1 MTIEL
6 APIRGVASH
15 YGVRTSN
22 NSLGGQ
28 ESTKEGIVKSAEWS
42 FSYDNL
48 SATLNSN
55 LAQTIPANASVVE
68 ATLYVDDAWIG
79 GTNLTIGL
87 YTPAGVAIDADG
99 LVEAKLTAAL
109 TANKVIAGDGA
120 LIGTTVGAN
129 AGQLV
134 AATTGTYTA
143 GSARVVVKFK
153 YEDRKSVV

>member
-48 SATLNSN
+48 SAVLNSN
-55 LAQTIPANASVVE
+55 LAQTIPANASIVE
-68 ATLYVDDAWIG
+68 ATLYVDDAWVG

-99 LVEAKLTAAL
+99 LVAATVTATL
-109 TANKVIAGDGA
+109 TANKVVTGAGA
-120 LIGTTVGAN
+120 LVGTTIGAN

-143 GSARVVVKFK
+143 GTARVVVKFK
-153 YEDRKSVV
+153 YNV

>member
-55 LAQTIPANASVVE
+55 LAQTIPANASIVE
-68 ATLYVDDAWIG
+68 ATLYVDDAWVG

-87 YTPAGVAIDADG
+87 YQADGTVIDADG
-99 LVEAKLTAAL
+99 LVAATVTATL
-109 TANKVIAGDGA
+109 TANKVVTGAGA
-120 LIGTTVGAN
+120 LVGTTIGAN

-143 GSARVVVKFK
+143 GTARVVVKFK
-153 YEDRKSVV
+153 YNV

>member
-48 SATLNSN
+48 STTLNSN
-55 LAQTIPANASVVE
+55 LAQTIPANASIVE
-68 ATLYVDDAWIG
+68 ATLYVDNAWVG

-87 YTPAGVAIDADG
+87 YQADGTVIDADG
-99 LVEAKLTAAL
+99 LVAATITATL
-109 TANKVIAGDGA
+109 TANKVVTGAGA
-120 LIGTTVGAN
+120 LVGTTIGAN

-153 YEDRKSVV
+153 YDV

>member
-120 LIGTTVGAN
+120 IVGTTVGAN

-153 YEDRKSVV
+153 YDV

>member
-120 LIGTTVGAN
+120 LVGTTVGAN

-153 YEDRKSVV
+153 YDV

>member
-68 ATLYVDDAWIG
+68 ATLYVDDAWVG

-109 TANKVIAGDGA
+109 TANKVIAGDGD
-120 LIGTTVGAN
+120 LVGTTVGAN

-153 YEDRKSVV
+153 YDV

>member
-48 SATLNSN
+48 STTLNSN
-55 LAQTIPANASVVE
+55 LAQTIPANASIVE
-68 ATLYVDDAWIG
+68 ATLYVDDAWVG

-87 YTPAGVAIDADG
+87 YQADGTVIDADG
-99 LVEAKLTAAL
+99 LVAATVTATL
-109 TANKVIAGDGA
+109 TANKVVTGAGA
-120 LIGTTVGAN
+120 LVGTTIGAN

-143 GSARVVVKFK
+143 GTARVVVKFK
-153 YEDRKSVV
+153 YNV

>member
-68 ATLYVDDAWIG
+68 ATLYVDDAWVG

-120 LIGTTVGAN
+120 LVGTTVGAN

-153 YEDRKSVV
+153 YDV

>member
-6 APIRGVASH
+6 APIRGVANH
-15 YGVRTSN
+15 YGVRTTDN
-22 NSLGGQ
+22 KYGGQ

-48 SATLNSN
+48 STTLNSN
-55 LAQTIPANASVVE
+55 LAQTIPANASIVE
-68 ATLYVDDAWIG
+68 ATLYVDDAWVG

-87 YTPAGVAIDADG
+87 YQADGTVIDADG
-99 LVEAKLTAAL
+99 LVAATITATL
-109 TANKVIAGDGA
+109 TANKVVTGAGA
-120 LIGTTVGAN
+120 LVGTTIGAN

-143 GSARVVVKFK
+143 GTARVVVKFK
-153 YEDRKSVV
+153 YNV

>member
-15 YGVRTSN
+15 YEVRTSN

-55 LAQTIPANASVVE
+55 LAQTIPANASIVE
-68 ATLYVDDAWIG
+68 AKLYVDTAWIG

-87 YTPAGVAIDADG
+87 YTPAGVEIDADG
-99 LVEAKLTAAL
+99 LVAATVTATL
-109 TANKVIAGDGA
+109 TANKVVTGAGA
-120 LIGTTVGAN
+120 LVGTTIGAN

-143 GSARVVVKFK
+143 GTARVVVKFK
-153 YEDRKSVV
+153 YNV

>member
-48 SATLNSN
+48 STTLNSN
-55 LAQTIPANASVVE
+55 LAQTIPANASIVE
-68 ATLYVDDAWIG
+68 ATLYVDDAWVG

-87 YTPAGVAIDADG
+87 YQADGTVIDADG
-99 LVEAKLTAAL
+99 LVAATITATL
-109 TANKVIAGDGA
+109 TANKVVTGAGA
-120 LIGTTVGAN
+120 LVGTTIGAN

-143 GSARVVVKFK
+143 GTARVVVKFK
-153 YEDRKSVV
+153 YDV

>member
-68 ATLYVDDAWIG
+68 ATLYVDDAWVG

-99 LVEAKLTAAL
+99 LVEAKVTAAL

-120 LIGTTVGAN
+120 LVGTTVGAN

-153 YEDRKSVV
+153 YDV

>member
-68 ATLYVDDAWIG
+68 ATLYVDDAWVG

-153 YEDRKSVV
+153 YDV

>member
-68 ATLYVDDAWIG
+68 ATLYVDDAWVG

-120 LIGTTVGAN
+120 LVGTTVGAI

-153 YEDRKSVV
+153 YDV

>member
-48 SATLNSN
+48 STTLNSN
-55 LAQTIPANASVVE
+55 LAQTIPANASIVE
-68 ATLYVDDAWIG
+68 ATLYVDDAWVG

-87 YTPAGVAIDADG
+87 YQADGTVIDADG
-99 LVEAKLTAAL
+99 LVAATITATL
-109 TANKVIAGDGA
+109 TANKVVTGAGA
-120 LIGTTVGAN
+120 LVGTTIGAN

-143 GSARVVVKFK
+143 GTARVVVKFK
-153 YEDRKSVV
+153 YNV

>member
-68 ATLYVDDAWIG
+68 ATLYVDDAWVG
-79 GTNLTIGL
+79 GTNLTVGL

-99 LVEAKLTAAL
+99 LVAAS
-109 TANKVIAGDGA
+109 TIANAGAYSSGGGA
-120 LIGTTVGAN
+120 LIGTAVTESQVTVG
-129 AGQLV
+129 
-134 AATTGTYTA
+134 GTRTA
-143 GSARVVVKFK
+143 GKIKVVVGYSNTYKK
-153 YEDRKSVV
+153 

>member
-22 NSLGGQ
+22 NALGGQ

-48 SATLNSN
+48 SAVLNSN
-55 LAQTIPANASVVE
+55 LAQTIPANASIVE
-68 ATLYVDDAWIG
+68 ATLYVDTAWVG

-99 LVEAKLTAAL
+99 LVVATVTASL
-109 TANKVIAGDGA
+109 TANKVIAGGGA
-120 LIGTTVGAN
+120 LVGTTVGAA

-134 AATTGTYTA
+134 AATTGTYSA
-143 GSARVVVKFK
+143 GTARVVVKFK
-153 YEDRKSVV
+153 YNV

>member
-48 SATLNSN
+48 SAVLNSN
-55 LAQTIPANASVVE
+55 LAQTIPANASIVE
-68 ATLYVDDAWIG
+68 ATLYVDDAWVG

-99 LVEAKLTAAL
+99 LVAATVTATL
-109 TANKVIAGDGA
+109 TANKVVTGAGA
-120 LIGTTVGAN
+120 LVGTTIGAN

-153 YEDRKSVV
+153 YDV

>member
-68 ATLYVDDAWIG
+68 ATLYVDDASVG

-120 LIGTTVGAN
+120 LVGTTVGAN

-153 YEDRKSVV
+153 YDV

>member
-28 ESTKEGIVKSAEWS
+28 EATKEGIVKSAEWS

-68 ATLYVDDAWIG
+68 ATLYVDDAWVG

-120 LIGTTVGAN
+120 LVGTTVGAN

-153 YEDRKSVV
+153 YDV

>member
-48 SATLNSN
+48 STTLNSN
-55 LAQTIPANASVVE
+55 LAQTIPANASIVE
-68 ATLYVDDAWIG
+68 ATLYVDNAWVG

-87 YTPAGVAIDADG
+87 YQADGTVIDADG
-99 LVEAKLTAAL
+99 LVAATITATL
-109 TANKVIAGDGA
+109 TANKVVTGAGA
-120 LIGTTVGAN
+120 LVGTTIGAN

-143 GSARVVVKFK
+143 GTARVVVKFK
-153 YEDRKSVV
+153 YNV

>member
-153 YEDRKSVV
+153 YDV

>member
-48 SATLNSN
+48 STTLNSN
-55 LAQTIPANASVVE
+55 LAQTIPANASIVE
-68 ATLYVDDAWIG
+68 ATLYVDDAWVG

-87 YTPAGVAIDADG
+87 YQADGTVIDADG
-99 LVEAKLTAAL
+99 LVAATITATL
-109 TANKVIAGDGA
+109 TANKVVTGAGA
-120 LIGTTVGAN
+120 LVGTTIGAN

-153 YEDRKSVV
+153 YDV

>member
-68 ATLYVDDAWIG
+68 ATLYVDDPWVG

-153 YEDRKSVV
+153 YDV

>member
-55 LAQTIPANASVVE
+55 LAQTIPANASIVE
-68 ATLYVDDAWIG
+68 ATLYVDTAWVG

-99 LVEAKLTAAL
+99 LVAATVTATL
-109 TANKVIAGDGA
+109 TANKVVTGAGA
-120 LIGTTVGAN
+120 LVGTTIGAN

-153 YEDRKSVV
+153 YDV